1 MVMAKHSSRNFLLR
15 YSGHKTA
22 GGAMALLNRR
32 ATRNVLSLA
41 AWAIILAVVPA
52 AIAGGIDDK
61 DFSLRLPA
69 ALSRF
74 STYADVGA
82 VGGASAGSKW
92 ASSVNPASTA
102 WLPVAGELD
111 LTLTLQYADIQ
122 FGENQSLHVAS
133 QAVTV
138 DAGEVGVL
146 LPAFAQVRSNQ
157 ATTRQGLDFRFDLDM
172 VQVQWAKKFS
182 DDFAIGANVN
192 FAKSRTQFDFGVADV
207 SDSAGETYGF
217 RFGALHQ
224 MADHLLGGLVFD
236 YTFSRD
242 RTTLYDF
249 LGLGIGN
256 ARIKDT
262 THQFILRPGVSYE
275 YKKDSAVYLDYQFAS
290 FCNDTGRLQVHRFPM
305 GVDHSV
311 FAWLFVRGGVM
322 IDLEGSVAWTT
333 GVGIYPSD
341 RFSIDVMYQD
351 DMFPELNMEF
361 GRSRTLMVSVS
372 INF

>member
-1 MVMAKHSSRNFLLR
+1 
-15 YSGHKTA
+15 
-22 GGAMALLNRR
+22 MALLNRR

-41 AWAIILAVVPA
+41 AWAISLAVVPA

-133 QAVTV
+133 QAVTL
-138 DAGEVGVL
+138 DAGEVGVF

-182 DDFAIGANVN
+182 DDFAFGANVN

-236 YTFSRD
+236 YAFSRD